1 MLNKDTAAT
10 IEEIA
15 SSTEIEEYEDIKF
28 YARDMATRIDRNGKR
43 DNMLWIMCLRL
54 TAQILVD
61 AQKRGTG
68 VAKYLAS
75 DKFFT

>member
-1 MLNKDTAAT
+1 MLNKDTAET
-10 IEEIA
+10 INEIA

-28 YARDMATRIDRNGKR
+28 YARDMATRIDRNGSR

-54 TAQILVD
+54 TAQIIAD
-61 AQKRGTG
+61 AQKRNMR
-68 VAKYLAS
+68 VPKYLAS